1 MKKRQPAGPLRRVE
15 ASRQGFTIIEVLVVL
30 SICITLIAIGYVR
43 AVGIERRAPIGATVD
58 TLIADLRGLQT
69 KAMAG
74 AVQDTYRMSLTAYP
88 ADEHITITTT
98 FPGSV
103 IEFTKGSGDVAGFVP
118 GNNTVTI
125 TQTLTGE
132 QKTITINRYGAVTS
146 VQ

>member
-1 MKKRQPAGPLRRVE
+1 MHNRN
-15 ASRQGFTIIEVLVVL
+15 GFTIIEVLVVL
-30 SICITLIAIGYVR
+30 AISITLITIGYVR

-69 KAMAG
+69 KAMTG
-74 AVQDTYRMSLTAYP
+74 VWPRTYRMRLPDYP
-88 ADEHITITTT
+88 VPDNITITTT

-103 IEFTKGSGDVAGFVP
+103 IEFTKGSGDVAGFIA
-118 GNNTVTI
+118 GNNTVTV

-132 QKTITINRYGAVTS
+132 KKTITINRYGAVTS